1 MAVSIV
7 KLFSPVQLGTAASI
21 IYTAPTNPPSTAK
34 NGRVRL
40 TNTTGLA
47 ASATLYTVPNGGTPS
62 AGNECLPA
70 VSIPAGQNLDVD
82 FPSLG
87 PGDTLQGLSG
97 TANAIT
103 VSEMGGVLYS

>member
-7 KLFSPVQLGTAASI
+7 KLFSPVQLGTGASI
-21 IYTAPTNPPSTAK
+21 IYTAPTNPLTTVK

-40 TNTTGLA
+40 TNTSGSA
-47 ASATLYTVPNGGTPS
+47 ASVTLYTVPNGGT
-62 AGNECLPA
+62 AGVGNECLPA
-70 VSIPAGQNLDVD
+70 VSIPGGQNLDVD

-97 TANAIT
+97 TASVIT